1 MVTERSAPTI
11 YFDGSC
17 PLCRAEIGVYSRND
31 SDGALSF
38 AAVRLRTLRFPKTL
52 LCEARWKDSMSETK
66 KVSFVRERPHSSR
79 YGIDCQYGA
88 GRPARPLFR
97 EQCRC

>member
-38 AAVRLRTLRFPKTL
+38 AAVRQRTLRFPSVGSHL
-52 LCEARWKDSMSETK
+52 GG
-66 KVSFVRERPHSSR
+66 V
-79 YGIDCQYGA
+79 
-88 GRPARPLFR
+88 
-97 EQCRC
+97 